1 MKFYVSYFG
10 CGTNQ
15 AEIQELIIELENT
28 GYELTSN
35 ALDADFGIV
44 NTCSVTEKAEK
55 DVFRFVNKIYKKTNA
70 KWIITGCT
78 VSKEKEN
85 LKNRYKNYYFLDNIE
100 KKDIFK
106 FISNTYPI
114 KGNVIYHTSYR
125 SRFFLKIQDGCNFR
139 CSFCIVPFLRG
150 KSISIPSSEII
161 EKAKY
166 FSSIGYREIVLTGI
180 NLSSYGYD
188 LFPREN
194 LLNVIK
200 GLNKINNIAFIRLS
214 SLDPRYIKYSFIKE
228 LSYVQ
233 KIANSFHLSFQSGS
247 NSVLKR
253 MKRGIK
259 TIEYLKM
266 LDNFRKFF
274 PEANYGTDIIVGFPE
289 ETEKEY
295 QETLSFVRQS
305 NLNYIH
311 IFPFSPRIGTKAAL
325 IEPVAINIVKR
336 RVKEIQGMN
345 KDLKLNY
352 KEKFKNKIVEG
363 ILTKEG
369 EERSFVVSSN
379 FLTVSVPPTKGYR
392 KKKVKIKIL
401 RVFNENICEGIIV
414 ENRKSMICDL

>member
-10 CGTNQ
+10 CRTNQ
-15 AEIQELIIELENT
+15 AEIQELIIKLENI

-35 ALDADFGIV
+35 ASDADFGIV

-85 LKNRYKNYYFLDNIE
+85 FKNKYKNYYFLDNVE

-106 FISNTYPI
+106 FITNTFPI
-114 KGNVIYHTSYR
+114 KGNVVYHSSYR
-125 SRFFLKIQDGCNFR
+125 SRIFLKIQDGCNFR

-150 KSISIPSSEII
+150 KSISIPCSEVI
-161 EKAKY
+161 EKAEY

-194 LLNVIK
+194 LLKVIK
-200 GLNKINNIAFIRLS
+200 GLKKIDDIDFIRLS
-214 SLDPRYIKYSFIKE
+214 SLDSRYIKYSFIKE
-228 LSYVQ
+228 LSYIK

-253 MKRGIK
+253 MKRGTK
-259 TIEYLKM
+259 TIDYLKI

-274 PEANYGTDIIVGFPE
+274 PEANYGADIIIGFPG

-295 QETLSFVRQS
+295 QETLNFIRQS
-305 NLNYIH
+305 DLNYIH
-311 IFPFSPRIGTKAAL
+311 IFPFSPRTGTKAAL
-325 IEPVAINIVKR
+325 MEPVAINIVKKR
-336 RVKEIQGMN
+336 IKEIQNIN
-345 KDLKLNY
+345 KDLRLNY
-352 KEKFKNKIVEG
+352 REKFKNEVLEG
-363 ILTKEG
+363 ILTKEC
-369 EERSFVVSSN
+369 ENYSFVVTSN
-379 FLTVSVPPTKGYR
+379 FLTVRVPATRGYR
-392 KKKVKIKIL
+392 KKKVKIKVL
-401 RVFNENICEGIIV
+401 RVVDENICEGSIL
-414 ENRKSMICDL
+414 ENRRGMVCDL

>member
-10 CGTNQ
+10 CRTNQ
-15 AEIQELIIELENT
+15 AEIQELIIKLENI

-35 ALDADFGIV
+35 ASDADFGIL

-85 LKNRYKNYYFLDNIE
+85 FKNKYKNYYFLDNVE

-106 FISNTYPI
+106 FITNTFPV
-114 KGNVIYHTSYR
+114 KGNVVYHSSYR
-125 SRFFLKIQDGCNFR
+125 SRIFLKIQDGCNFR

-150 KSISIPSSEII
+150 KSISIPCSEVI
-161 EKAKY
+161 EKAEY

-194 LLNVIK
+194 LLKVIK
-200 GLNKINNIAFIRLS
+200 GLKEIDNIDFIRLS
-214 SLDPRYIKYSFIKE
+214 SLDSRYIKYSFIKE
-228 LSYVQ
+228 LSHIK

-253 MKRGIK
+253 MKRGTK
-259 TIEYLKM
+259 TIDYLKI
-266 LDNFRKFF
+266 LDDFRKFF
-274 PEANYGTDIIVGFPE
+274 PEANYGADIIIGFPG

-295 QETLSFVRQS
+295 QETLNFIRQS

-311 IFPFSPRIGTKAAL
+311 IFPFSPRTGTKAAL
-325 IEPVAINIVKR
+325 MEPVAINIKKKR
-336 RVKEIQGMN
+336 IKEIQSIN
-345 KDLKLNY
+345 KDFRLNY
-352 KEKFKNKIVEG
+352 REKFKNKILEG
-363 ILTKEG
+363 ILTKES
-369 EERSFVVSSN
+369 EDYSFVVTSN
-379 FLTVSVPPTKGYR
+379 FLTVRVPATRGYR
-392 KKKVKIKIL
+392 KKRVKIKVL
-401 RVFNENICEGIIV
+401 RVVNENICEGTIL
-414 ENRKSMICDL
+414 ENRRAMVCDL